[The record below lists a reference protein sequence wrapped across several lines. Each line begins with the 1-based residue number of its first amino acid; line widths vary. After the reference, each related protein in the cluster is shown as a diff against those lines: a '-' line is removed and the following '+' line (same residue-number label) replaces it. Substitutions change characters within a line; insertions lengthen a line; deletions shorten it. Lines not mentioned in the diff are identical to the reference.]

1 MSNDWKNILYDL
13 DPFMDGKAFDRIEEF
28 SKDILINFKNNK
40 SASKD
45 DIIDKTVKNYINKWG
60 EDKVLK
66 YEISN

>member
-1 MSNDWKNILYDL
+1 MSNDWKIFYTT